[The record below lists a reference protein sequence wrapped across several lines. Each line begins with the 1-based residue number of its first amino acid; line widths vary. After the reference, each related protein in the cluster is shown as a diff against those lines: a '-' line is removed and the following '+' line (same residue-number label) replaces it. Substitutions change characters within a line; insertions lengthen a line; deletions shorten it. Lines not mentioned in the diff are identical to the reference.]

1 MARRK
6 GTSST
11 AVRTSAVSLVPIERI
26 ERAILLLR
34 GHRVMLDADLAN
46 LYGVETG
53 ALTRAVRRNAN
64 RFPAD
69 FMFQLTKQEFEDLR
83 RQSGISSVW
92 GGRRYAPYAFTEQ
105 GVAMLSSVLRSERA
119 VLVNIE
125 IMRAFVQL
133 RQMLSSHVE
142 LARKL
147 AGLEKKYNAQF
158 KIVFRC
164 DPPVDEPSRF
174 RKQEPDRFR
183 SAERSPLAIE
193 AEPREQGPVSAQ

>member
-1 MARRK
+1 MVRRK
-6 GTSST
+6 APSSK

-83 RQSGISSVW
+83 RQSGISS
-92 GGRRYAPYAFTEQ
+92 AS
-105 GVAMLSSVLRSERA
+105 L
-119 VLVNIE
+119 
-125 IMRAFVQL
+125 
-133 RQMLSSHVE
+133 
-142 LARKL
+142 
-147 AGLEKKYNAQF
+147 LEEA
-158 KIVFRC
+158 
-164 DPPVDEPSRF
+164 
-174 RKQEPDRFR
+174 
-183 SAERSPLAIE
+183 AE
-193 AEPREQGPVSAQ
+193 